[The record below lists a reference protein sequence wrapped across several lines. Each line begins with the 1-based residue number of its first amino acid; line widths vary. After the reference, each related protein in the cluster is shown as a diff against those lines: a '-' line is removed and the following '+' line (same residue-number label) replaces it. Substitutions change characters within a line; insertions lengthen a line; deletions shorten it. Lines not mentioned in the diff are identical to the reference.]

1 MNSFTQLIQHVK
13 NADWS
18 GANQVFSEIM
28 QQKTA
33 DRIDVEKKTIFKE
46 GKGKL
51 GPGGYGA
58 PGEEDGDVKEDAGSQ
73 DYKTYFKSMLKKHGY
88 TSPADI
94 PDDKKDDFFNAVDKG
109 YKAKNEAVDDDDDEA
124 AIRRSAEG
132 R

>member
-73 DYKTYFKSMLKKHGY
+73 DYKAYFKSTLKKHGY

-124 AIRRSAEG
+124 AIRRSAE
-132 R
+132 RR